1 MGAWGSMIARRRRGA
16 APAAMAASLAAM
28 AAVFAACGPAAPPAM
43 AFGEE
48 AVSEHQL
55 YVDGSPGP
63 VTTLALTALDVRT
76 GTIEE
81 LKSAGYQL
89 DDDQLDRTPLYVDV
103 RAENRGTESGD
114 RRVSVSLEDQDGNLI
129 TPVTVFD
136 YGGPPFAACPDTNE
150 GTFAPGDT
158 YETCVLFLVPP
169 GREAARVSWLPSVIG
184 TETDWVYWA
193 IP

>member
-1 MGAWGSMIARRRRGA
+1 MGARRLTIGPGRRGA
-16 APAAMAASLAAM
+16 ALAVVT
-28 AAVFAACGPAAPPAM
+28 AVLVACGAAPPPAM
-43 AFGEE
+43 ALGEE
-48 AVSEHQL
+48 TVSEHQL
-55 YVDGSPGP
+55 YVDGSPGA

-81 LKSAGYQL
+81 LQVAGYQL

-129 TPVTVFD
+129 SPVTVFD
-136 YGGPPFAACPDTNE
+136 YGGPPLAACPDTNE
-150 GTFAPGDT
+150 GTFAPGDA

-169 GREAARVSWLPSVIG
+169 GREAARVSWLPSTPG
-184 TETDWVYWA
+184 TETDFVYWA